1 MKKLEYQNKQ
11 SVSDLQ
17 TLQQALTSEALKRQ
31 ETRQDALEKEEKIN
45 DLLSDVKQLSEEMVI
60 KEDEVMLAYQK
71 YKKELKEKDK
81 ELDNLK

>member
-1 MKKLEYQNKQ
+1 LKKLEYQNKQ

-45 DLLSDVKQLSEEMVI
+45 DLLSDVKQLSEEMVV

-81 ELDNLK
+81 EIDNLK

>member
-1 MKKLEYQNKQ
+1 M
-11 SVSDLQ
+11 SDLQ

-45 DLLSDVKQLSEEMVI
+45 DLLSDVKQLSEEMVV

-81 ELDNLK
+81 EIDNLK

>member
-45 DLLSDVKQLSEEMVI
+45 DLLSDVKQLSEEMVV

-81 ELDNLK
+81 EIDNLK

>member
-1 MKKLEYQNKQ
+1 
-11 SVSDLQ
+11 
-17 TLQQALTSEALKRQ
+17 LQQALTSEALKRQ

-45 DLLSDVKQLSEEMVI
+45 DLLSDVKQLSEEMVV

-81 ELDNLK
+81 EIDNLK

>member
-1 MKKLEYQNKQ
+1 LEYQNKQ

-45 DLLSDVKQLSEEMVI
+45 DLLSDVKQLSEEMVV

-81 ELDNLK
+81 EIDNLK